1 MAAGPMPGIIIDS
14 LDSIVA
20 DERFAARRALRKS
33 LLERRLALTAD
44 ECVQLSCRVRTHL
57 RDGFPQLS
65 ALAVGFCWPL
75 QNEADLRPLIDEW
88 ASEGKP
94 GFRALLPVVI
104 DERRALAF
112 RAWSAGT
119 AMFADRYGIPTPA
132 CGDFLIP
139 EVLLLP
145 VNGFDAA
152 GYRIGYGGGY
162 FLGNL
167 ERAFSMRSRAA
178 SSVAARAAEIES
190 QPAGETKIRAIGEA
204 DASFSKKAVAS
215 PTPRPR
221 ASIHAR

>member
-1 MAAGPMPGIIIDS
+1 MAAGAMPGIIIDS

-132 CGDFLIP
+132 HGDFLIP

-162 FLGNL
+162 FDRTL
-167 ERAFSMRSRAA
+167 A
-178 SSVAARAAEIES
+178 SLL
-190 QPAGETKIRAIGEA
+190 
-204 DASFSKKAVAS
+204 
-215 PTPRPR
+215 PRPLVVGVGFELARLDSISPEPHDQRLDAMVTEVGVFR
-221 ASIHAR
+221 ALR